1 MVRKHTAHRAAG
13 FALALLIALPLIGAS
28 SLAVAG
34 AHEPGLRQNPTSTAL
49 PDLTATVS
57 ALKALEMQVHATQT
71 AIAELSATPT
81 SPATATPAATPTPRP
96 APPIAEVLVGGL
108 NIRSGPGSSFSV
120 VGNAAAGQRF
130 PVTGQAGNCA
140 WLRVVLEDG
149 TEGWISGAAAYS
161 SLSVAC
167 SAVPAAGGGSAAVP
181 TPTPRPATPTPRP
194 AQAAATRAPAS
205 QPAAPASSAASAS
218 GGAVTSFEPLGNW
231 RRGDQPYGTL
241 TQSTAQAQSGAASA
255 ALAYD
260 FPANA
265 GSENYVVFLAQ
276 PELRIPAGAQSLTIQ
291 VYGDGSGHFLN
302 AWVRDAAN
310 QVWQT
315 TFGRINHTGWA
326 PMSAG
331 LTASREWPNGPISG
345 ATGNPLAAPFTLRA
359 LVLDGAPDGVA
370 SRGTIYL
377 DALSAGSG
385 AAAAGSS
392 NTAAPP
398 AASAAGQTNA
408 AGQTDAAAAA
418 DTADGVETVAAPSG
432 PLTGKIAFTRFN
444 GKTMD
449 TLIYDL
455 ATNSVIN
462 QFANW
467 RQPDL
472 SGGYLLVNGE
482 GGGEEAI
489 VRANSSGGNRRP
501 VTINTEDAFPQFSP
515 SLESMVYSSTK
526 VGDRKPRLYWQADA
540 SVQQDVAPL
549 LYSGRELFGDYPVY
563 LDNWRIAFQ
572 GCNSWAGGSRCGIY
586 AADTRGGEPLR
597 ATDNTSDI
605 PSGNLGS
612 RILFSSNRAG
622 NWDVWVINFDGGG
635 MQQLTT
641 DPAIDG
647 LGTASPDGQ
656 SIAFVSNRGGAW
668 AVWVMNTDGSNQR
681 KLFDIGGGYGGG
693 DYDWIRERISWGT

>member
-1 MVRKHTAHRAAG
+1 MSRKLAVRRLLA
-13 FALALLIALPLIGAS
+13 FVLALLVALPLIGAS
-28 SLAVAG
+28 SLVVAG
-34 AHEPGLRQNPTSTAL
+34 ANEQGLRQAAPTSTAL

-57 ALKALEMQVHATQT
+57 ALKALQMQVVATQT

-81 SPATATPAATPTPRP
+81 SPATATPAATSTPRP

-108 NIRSGPGSSFSV
+108 NIRSGPGSSFPI

-130 PVTGQAGNCA
+130 PVTGQSGGCT

-149 TEGWISGAAAYS
+149 TEAWISGAAAYT
-161 SLSVAC
+161 SLNVAC
-167 SAVPAAGGGSAAVP
+167 SAVPAANGGASAVVA
-181 TPTPRPATPTPRP
+181 TATPRPAAPTARP
-194 AQAAATRAPAS
+194 AQPAATQPPAS
-205 QPAAPASSAASAS
+205 QPAAPASSPGNAASA
-218 GGAVTSFEPLGNW
+218 GGNTITSFEPLGNW

-241 TQSTAQAQSGAASA
+241 TQSTAQVQSGAASA

-260 FPANA
+260 FPAAA
-265 GSENYVVFLAQ
+265 GSDNYVVFLPQ
-276 PELRIPAGAQSLTIQ
+276 PELRIPANAQSLTFQ

-302 AWVRDAAN
+302 AWIRDSAS

-326 PMSAG
+326 PMTAA
-331 LTASREWPNGPISG
+331 LVASRQWPNGPISG
-345 ATGNPLAAPFTLRA
+345 VTSDLLTPPLTLRA
-359 LVLDGAPDGVA
+359 LVFDGANDGVA

-377 DALSAGSG
+377 DALTVGSG
-385 AAAAGSS
+385 AAAAPVTTGAAA
-392 NTAAPP
+392 TAAADSSAAP
-398 AASAAGQTNA
+398 AATEAEAVAAA
-408 AGQTDAAAAA
+408 DAAAP
-418 DTADGVETVAAPSG
+418 APSG

-455 ATNSVIN
+455 ATSSVIN

-482 GGGEEAI
+482 GGGEETI

-501 VTINTEDAFPQFSP
+501 VTINVEDSFPQFSP
-515 SLESMVYSSTK
+515 SLESMAYTSAK

-540 SVQQDVAPL
+540 SVQEDAGPL

-586 AADTRGGEPLR
+586 AADTKGGEPLR

-612 RILFSSNRAG
+612 RVLFSSNRAG
-622 NWDVWVINFDGGG
+622 NWDVWVVNFDGSG

-647 LGTASPDGQ
+647 LGASSPDGKN
-656 SIAFVSNRGGAW
+656 IAFISNRGGSW

-681 KLFDIGGGYGGG
+681 KLFDIGGGYGSG